1 MHKKGDIMTHK
12 IIVDEPEC
20 IGCGACTAV
29 CDNFELN
36 DSNIAV
42 AKNPTIDDSEL
53 QQNQDAVNAC
63 PKECIKIEKE

>member
-1 MHKKGDIMTHK
+1 MVSK
-12 IIVDEPEC
+12 ISIIEEEC

-42 AKNPTIDDSEL
+42 VKNESVDDSEL
-53 QQNQDAVNAC
+53 QQNQDAINAC
-63 PKECIKIEKE
+63 PKECIKMEKE